1 MFQAESK
8 LFKNDLKILIQD
20 WEKIE
25 IEALI
30 SAHLEFKYVKCYFC
44 SSH

>member
-20 WEKIE
+20 WEKME
-25 IEALI
+25 IEAPSSLLI
-30 SAHLEFKYVKCYFC
+30 
-44 SSH
+44 